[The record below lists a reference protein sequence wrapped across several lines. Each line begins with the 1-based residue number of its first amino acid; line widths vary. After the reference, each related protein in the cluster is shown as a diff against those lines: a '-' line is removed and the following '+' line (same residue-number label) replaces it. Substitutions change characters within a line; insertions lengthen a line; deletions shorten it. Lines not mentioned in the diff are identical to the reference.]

1 LKGKAVVSKRERS
14 EIGRL
19 LASLRAK
26 VQVTCA
32 YCGAVVTGTKKRQY
46 CSDRC
51 RMAACRQRKAKHEQE
66 PQE

>member
-1 LKGKAVVSKRERS
+1 VVSKRKRS

-32 YCGAVVTGTKKRQY
+32 YCGAVVKGTKKRQY

-51 RMAACRQRKAKHEQE
+51 RMAACRQRKAQKELDQ
-66 PQE
+66 QQ